1 MLDAPDVF
9 IYNNSK
15 PVCKESPICRSGN
28 KPIDGGFYLFT
39 PEEKDEFLVKEPKA
53 APYFKRW
60 VGAEEFI
67 KGKERWCLLLK
78 DCPLKEL
85 THMPLC
91 VDRVQKVKD
100 FRLASKSVGTRK
112 IADTPLRFH
121 VETIPKSNYLVLPLT
136 SSERRRYVPIGYLDK
151 DIIPSNAVLVV
162 SDAELYHFG
171 VLTSS
176 CFMSWMR
183 VVCGRLKSDY
193 RITKDNVFNNFIWPQ
208 VTDEQKQ
215 QVTKTAQAILD
226 ARALYKDSSLAD
238 LYNDLLMPIE
248 LRKAHQANDAAVL
261 KLYGLNNDASE
272 NEIVTLLM
280 KLYQKHMSTDK

>member
-1 MLDAPDVF
+1 
-9 IYNNSK
+9 
-15 PVCKESPICRSGN
+15 
-28 KPIDGGFYLFT
+28 
-39 PEEKDEFLVKEPKA
+39 
-53 APYFKRW
+53 
-60 VGAEEFI
+60 
-67 KGKERWCLLLK
+67 
-78 DCPLKEL
+78 
-85 THMPLC
+85 MPLC

-151 DIIPSNAVLVV
+151 DIIPSNLVLVV

>member
-1 MLDAPDVF
+1 
-9 IYNNSK
+9 
-15 PVCKESPICRSGN
+15 
-28 KPIDGGFYLFT
+28 
-39 PEEKDEFLVKEPKA
+39 
-53 APYFKRW
+53 
-60 VGAEEFI
+60 
-67 KGKERWCLLLK
+67 
-78 DCPLKEL
+78 
-85 THMPLC
+85 
-91 VDRVQKVKD
+91 
-100 FRLASKSVGTRK
+100 
-112 IADTPLRFH
+112 
-121 VETIPKSNYLVLPLT
+121 
-136 SSERRRYVPIGYLDK
+136 
-151 DIIPSNAVLVV
+151 
-162 SDAELYHFG
+162 
-171 VLTSS
+171 
-176 CFMSWMR
+176 MR

-261 KLYGLNNDASE
+261 KLYGLNKDVSE